1 MSHENRGRD
10 YQGVKIRL
18 EAAIDGSQ
26 KEVVPYSLVV
36 GDDWAVR
43 KWSKSHI
50 ISMSDR
56 ASAMLKPN
64 MLTTGRIGVE
74 PTSLLEWI
82 STYDYRASHD
92 YFSRQRQP
100 NTGNWISETRE
111 FKRWFD
117 GRESACFWCSG
128 IRK

>member
-1 MSHENRGRD
+1 
-10 YQGVKIRL
+10 
-18 EAAIDGSQ
+18 
-26 KEVVPYSLVV
+26 VV

-43 KWSKSHI
+43 KWSEYHI
-50 ISMSDR
+50 ISMSDGT
-56 ASAMLKPN
+56 SAMLKRN
-64 MLTTGRIGVE
+64 MLTTGWIGAE
-74 PTSLLEWI
+74 PKSLLEWI
-82 STYDYRASHD
+82 STYDYRAAHD

-100 NTGNWISETRE
+100 NTGEWISETFE